1 MKNIY
6 KKILLIIAVLSIS
19 CNDVDNAKEEQT
31 SRCELAIKK
40 LEKCLNLSENSLSY
54 VEKCGSEEVITIES
68 IKNCDEL
75 IDYING
81 KH

>member
-6 KKILLIIAVLSIS
+6 QKILLIIAALSMS
-19 CNDVDNAKEEQT
+19 CNDVDTTKELQT
-31 SRCELAIKK
+31 TKCELAIKK

-54 VEKCGSEEVITIES
+54 VEKCGSEEVAVIDR

-81 KH
+81 K